1 VRHGGFLSGWPC
13 LDDIGPVS
21 FSGAPGDRRKTACHL
36 EFPARIR
43 YIPDEYRSTCFT
55 VQPEGWDMPHSR
67 PLALSL
73 LLVLLVASP
82 AWPAAVK
89 GNWETYKS
97 ESYTLRPR
105 ESFQFRVDFDQ
116 IQVRSW
122 KLVVDGGQDP
132 CDLNVLRLKDESLLY
147 FKTGESHHEV
157 LVPWGRGEEIIVVL
171 TNRDREASFTVT
183 LLGPPRDQVHAAY
196 GYHVN
201 RSLEAFAAGRRLEAE
216 ANCRSALLEDPA
228 DGVAKVLLAG
238 FLRDGQYLDQ
248 SAALVEEALADEL
261 PGDMRTLALDLR
273 ADLRRLRAPLPQP
286 VRQGMEQAEKELAA
300 DQPAAALLTSTSLL
314 ESALEYDTS
323 ARALLLTM
331 KGRAL
336 AGLTRNFEAV
346 DALTQALAL
355 SHDRG
360 DAAVVYFHLGRLYAA
375 MDNTAQAES
384 AFAMALQSGLP
395 SGLAL
400 QAREDLRT
408 LRDRQPSA
416 DR

>member
-1 VRHGGFLSGWPC
+1 
-13 LDDIGPVS
+13 
-21 FSGAPGDRRKTACHL
+21 
-36 EFPARIR
+36 
-43 YIPDEYRSTCFT
+43 
-55 VQPEGWDMPHSR
+55 MPHSR

-73 LLVLLVASP
+73 LLVLL
-82 AWPAAVK
+82 AATPGWSATVR

-97 ESYTLRPR
+97 ESYSLRPR

-122 KLVVDGGQDP
+122 KLVVDGGQEL

-147 FKTGESHHEV
+147 FKTGESRHEV

-183 LLGPPRDQVHAAY
+183 LQGPPRDQVHAAY

-201 RSLEAFAAGRRLEAE
+201 RALEAFAAGRRPEAE
-216 ANCRSALLEDPA
+216 ASCRSALLEDPA

-238 FLRDGQYLDQ
+238 FLRDGQYLDRA
-248 SAALVEEALADEL
+248 AALVEEALADEL
-261 PGDMRTLALDLR
+261 PGDMRTLAVDLR
-273 ADLRRLRAPLPQP
+273 ADLRRLRAPLPLSA
-286 VRQGMEQAEKELAA
+286 RQGLEQAERELAA
-300 DQPAAALLTSTSLL
+300 DQPEAALLTTTRLL
-314 ESALEYDTS
+314 ESEVEFDA
-323 ARALLLTM
+323 AAQAALLTM

-336 AGLTRNFEAV
+336 AGLFRNFEAV

-355 SHDRG
+355 SRDRG
-360 DAAVVYFHLGRLYAA
+360 DAAIAYFHLGRLYAG

-384 AFAMALQSGLP
+384 AFAMALQNGLP

-400 QAREDLRT
+400 QAREGLQS
-408 LRDRQPSA
+408 LRDRQPPA